1 MIAGLLGLIALWVD
15 KIPRIV
21 PIILD
26 AIAAILFLVGGVLWA
41 IWMSKRHCMGSH
53 KDVGRP
59 HDDNPFDQ
67 ICDPLV
73 YNPDDPNCS
82 FTGNKAKVLL
92 VSHVKNVCQTALA
105 NTMYHFLAF
114 VTAITLL
121 LLGLLAMK
129 RMASLLGRS
138 SAY

>member
-1 MIAGLLGLIALWVD
+1 MLGLIALWVE

-26 AIAAILFLVGGVLWA
+26 AIAAVLFLVGGILWA
-41 IWMSKRHCMGSH
+41 IWMSKRHCVSSH

-59 HDDNPFDQ
+59 DDDDPFNQ
-67 ICDPLV
+67 ICDPRV
-73 YNPDDPNCS
+73 YDPEDPNCS
-82 FTGNKAKVLL
+82 FTGNHTQALL
-92 VSHVKNVCQTALA
+92 VSHVSHVCQTALA

-114 VTAITLL
+114 ITAVTLL